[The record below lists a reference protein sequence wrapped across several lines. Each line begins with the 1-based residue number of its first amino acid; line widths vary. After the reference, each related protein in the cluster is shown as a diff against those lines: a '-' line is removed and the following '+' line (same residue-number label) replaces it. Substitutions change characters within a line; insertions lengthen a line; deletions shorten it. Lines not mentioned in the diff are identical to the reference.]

1 MATVTLE
8 QVTVPL
14 RAFQLC
20 LSLTVDSTVALI
32 GPSGAG
38 KSTVLNAIAGLV
50 KPAAGSIRCDDETWF
65 DADRGVFVRP
75 EDRRVG
81 LVFQDYAL
89 FPHLTVRQ
97 NIEYARRRGADEYLD
112 RFGIRQLERARP
124 GSLSGGE
131 RQRVALARALARD
144 PEILL
149 LDEPLSALDA
159 HTKIEVRTELQQ
171 LLAEL
176 EIPTLLVT
184 HDFEDAAALAG
195 HVGVI
200 VEGEL
205 RQEGSPA
212 DLVAEPADAFV
223 ASFTG
228 ANLLHGQPHR
238 ASSDTTGIRL
248 DDGTV
253 ILTSD
258 IGVGAGTL
266 AVYPWDITISTTR
279 PDDSA
284 MNVIGGAITA
294 ITELG
299 NRARVTIGPLSAE
312 ITLDSLRR
320 LRLQT
325 GGHAYASFKAT
336 GTRIVALGLRVAEP
350 ERADQAAADEQP
362 GNDAHRRVEAVHGEV
377 VAAAGGHD
385 PEDRDREETRDA
397 GDRVVHARRD
407 ARIAGPR
414 VGQHGRGQ
422 RRDGQRQA

>member
-1 MATVTLE
+1 MATVTLDD
-8 QVTVPL
+8 VTVPL
-14 RAFQLC
+14 RAFELR
-20 LSLTVDSTVALI
+20 LSLAVDSTVALI

-50 KPAAGSIRCDDETWF
+50 KPSAGSIRCAGETWF

-75 EDRRVG
+75 EQRRVG

-97 NIEYARRRGADEYLD
+97 NIEYARQGTADEYLD
-112 RFGIRQLERARP
+112 RFGIRQLEHARP
-124 GSLSGGE
+124 GALSGGE

-159 HTKIEVRTELQQ
+159 HTKVDVRAELQQ
-171 LLAEL
+171 LLAGL

-195 HVGVI
+195 EVGVL
-200 VEGEL
+200 VEGRL
-205 RQEGSPA
+205 RQTGSPA
-212 DLVAEPADAFV
+212 DLVAQPADPFV

-228 ANLLHGQPHR
+228 ANLLP
-238 ASSDTTGIRL
+238 SRL

-253 ILTSD
+253 IATSD
-258 IGVGAGTL
+258 NEGVGTTL
-266 AVYPWDITISTTR
+266 AVYPWDITVSTHR

-284 MNVIGGAITA
+284 MNVVAGVITA

-312 ITLDSLRR
+312 ITVDSLRR
-320 LRLQT
+320 LGLQT
-325 GGHAYASFKAT
+325 GQHAYASFKAT
-336 GTRIVALGLRVAEP
+336 GTR
-350 ERADQAAADEQP
+350 
-362 GNDAHRRVEAVHGEV
+362 V
-377 VAAAGGHD
+377 VASKH
-385 PEDRDREETRDA
+385 
-397 GDRVVHARRD
+397 
-407 ARIAGPR
+407 
-414 VGQHGRGQ
+414 
-422 RRDGQRQA
+422 